1 MKILLNFFVRLPLF
15 FSLVFICAFV
25 KVPNTY
31 SIREIPREL
40 KDIGIDEHLGDH
52 LDLDL
57 VFVDEKGQKKKLS
70 SYITGD
76 KPTVLILGYYE
87 CPRLCG
93 LVFNGFSLTAKS
105 LQWSIGD
112 EYNVITVSIN
122 PKETFDLAKQ
132 KQSNYVKNY
141 GRRSAQHG
149 WHFLTG
155 NQENITKLAE
165 QVGYRYKYDKKI
177 KQYAHAAA
185 LILLTPKGKIS
196 RYLYGIDFKH
206 NDLKLGLLEAS
217 EGKTGTVAEQLLLFC
232 FQYDPD
238 AQGYSFTIIKLMK
251 FFGLLTLIVLGAYL
265 LIFWKR
271 QIFKPTQSHSI

>member
-1 MKILLNFFVRLPLF
+1 MKILLNFFGSLPLF

-25 KVPNTY
+25 KVPKTY

-132 KQSNYVKNY
+132 KQANYVKNY

-155 NQENITKLAE
+155 DQENITKLAE

-238 AQGYSFTIIKLMK
+238 AQGYSFTIIRLMK

-271 QIFKPTQSHSI
+271 QIFKPTQSHST